1 MKCHG
6 CFKIILLVQICLF
19 FALQSFAQVESEDS
33 LSFLKRDSLFKKLS
47 MKELFISRKDTFFTK
62 TDTLIVVKDLV
73 IREKDTL
80 VQFLKPMLKDG
91 KIEFVESK
99 EIIPKIDTVIVQQ
112 DTIRTKNEQVLKDI
126 QQFSQKKNFFSQ
138 LIKNFLVFESKIEN
152 QSKPE
157 AHEKSD
163 ERYESY
169 ENKIIRKIDIRV
181 LGVFGPSVDN
191 PDKKPRGF
199 LEKSGNA
206 LHIKSQKWMVK
217 RRLLFTKGDKVNSLA
232 LSETERLL
240 RGTSY
245 AYDAKIVIVDYEG
258 VDSVDVVVLVQDV
271 WNISVGG
278 GFDQRTGSKGF
289 YIQDANFAGMG
300 QQLLTD
306 FTFNGRYPKG
316 MNFYGNYNINTFQK
330 GLINANITYRYAF
343 GLNSFIAGIN
353 REFQTPEIRWLGG
366 VNYSIIEYWPYN
378 MPFDSFSINQKVK
391 VRIEDVWGGYAF
403 PFLAKTEAEE
413 GSRLIL
419 AVRGLSCLYENVPE
433 KKTGR
438 YFTYYSSDNVF
449 AGLTYINRRFFKDR
463 YIFRLGRTEDI
474 PIGKMIGVTTGVKK
488 RDGPLLPYSGIN
500 FTIAE
505 FLRKVGYV
513 SVTTGCGSF
522 WRSGKMEEGV
532 YYGRLLHFTPLIN
545 FKNWKYRN
553 YISFRYTRGLNQLDG
568 YFVNINKEN
577 GLRGFI
583 SDGLVGTKKF
593 VVNIESNFYPPLNL
607 LGFKMAF
614 VLFADFAWIGQ
625 NGSLITKS
633 NYYSG
638 FGLGLRFRNEHLVFS
653 MVQVM
658 VGYYPDAVKL
668 NKTPLQFYER
678 SRFFYNF
685 LDFNYSR
692 PGQEPYL

>member
-1 MKCHG
+1 MKCPSY
-6 CFKIILLVQICLF
+6 FKIIFLIQICLVS
-19 FALQSFAQVESEDS
+19 ALHAFAQDEKVDS
-33 LSFLKRDSLFKKLS
+33 LSFLNRDTLFKELLI
-47 MKELFISRKDTFFTK
+47 KELFISRKDTFFTK
-62 TDTLIVVKDLV
+62 TDTLIIVKDLV

-80 VQFLKPMLKDG
+80 VQFLRPILKDG
-91 KIEFVESK
+91 RIEFIESK
-99 EIIPKIDTVIVQQ
+99 EIIPKIDTVIVHQ
-112 DTIRTKNEQVLKDI
+112 DTLRTKNEQVLKDI

-138 LIKNFLVFESKIEN
+138 LIKNFLVFETKTEN
-152 QSKPE
+152 QEKPE
-157 AHEKSD
+157 SREKSD
-163 ERYESY
+163 ERYDSY
-169 ENKIIRKIDIRV
+169 ENKVIRKIDIRV

-206 LHIKSQKWMVK
+206 LHIKSQKWMIK

-240 RGTSY
+240 RATSY

-258 VDSVDVVVLVQDV
+258 LDSVDVVVLVQDV

-278 GFDQRTGSKGF
+278 GFDQKTGSKGF
-289 YIQDANFAGMG
+289 YIQDANFAGLG

-306 FTFNGRYPKG
+306 FTFNSRYPKG
-316 MNFYGNYNINTFQK
+316 MNFYGNYNVNTFQK
-330 GLINANITYRYAF
+330 GLINANFTYRYAF
-343 GLNSFIAGIN
+343 GLSSFIAGIN
-353 REFQTPEIRWLGG
+353 REFQTPEIKWLGG
-366 VNYSIIEYWPYN
+366 VNYSILEFWPYN
-378 MPFDSFSINQKVK
+378 MPFDSFRVDQKIKLSV
-391 VRIEDVWGGYAF
+391 EDVWAGYAF
-403 PFLAKTEAEE
+403 PVLQKKEGEE

-419 AVRGLSCLYENVPE
+419 AVRALSCLYGNVPE
-433 KKTGR
+433 KKAGR
-438 YFTYYSSDNVF
+438 SFTYYSSDNVF

-474 PIGKMIGVTTGVKK
+474 PIGKMIGVTTGIKK

-500 FTIAE
+500 FTVAD
-505 FLRKVGYV
+505 FLPKFGYV
-513 SVTTGCGSF
+513 SVTTGYGSF
-522 WRSGKMEEGV
+522 WRKGKMEEGV

-553 YISFRYTRGLNQLDG
+553 YISFRYTQGLNQLDG
-568 YFVNINKEN
+568 YYVNINKEN

-614 VLFADFAWIGQ
+614 VLFADIAWIGL

-658 VGYYPDAVKL
+658 VGYYPDAVRL